1 MIKRQGDLPFSFKD
15 MDSKLEKYITLSKIF
30 ERHSFKLYLVGGTVR
45 DYLLNLDLTDMDLVT
60 DATPSEMKLFLIDA
74 DYTFEKMGSIKYKF
88 ENQSFDITTLRKEEG
103 YTDFRHPS
111 KVVFVKDLK
120 DDFPRRDFTING
132 LYMDSNLKV
141 IDYVNGQKDLENHI
155 LNTIGEPQKRIK
167 EDPLRI
173 LRAIRFSLSY
183 NLTISNPLDIA
194 IKSNIALLNNLN
206 KAKIQQELRKIK
218 NTDMIL
224 LEKVFDN
231 FSIKDLLKVID

>member
-1 MIKRQGDLPFSFKD
+1 
-15 MDSKLEKYITLSKIF
+15 
-30 ERHSFKLYLVGGTVR
+30 
-45 DYLLNLDLTDMDLVT
+45 
-60 DATPSEMKLFLIDA
+60 
-74 DYTFEKMGSIKYKF
+74 
-88 ENQSFDITTLRKEEG
+88 
-103 YTDFRHPS
+103 
-111 KVVFVKDLK
+111 
-120 DDFPRRDFTING
+120 
-132 LYMDSNLKV
+132 MDSNLKV

-218 NTDMIL
+218 NTDRIL